1 MSTVVIP
8 AWWLD
13 PAWLPQGSSEPQD
26 SAGSRQRLGELSS
39 GHAVRPRAPAVLS
52 RETKG
57 QVIKCHGYEVG
68 LSEDWNGQCDQAVRA
83 GGGGRARQAGAGP
96 VGQVSAAEALGSCK
110 PATTRSGLHLLNVP
124 LVVRCRMV
132 QGWKNWNWELHQETR
147 GAVQVRGEE
156 TGTGAAS
163 RTQ

>member
-39 GHAVRPRAPAVLS
+39 GHAVRPRAPAVPS

-57 QVIKCHGYEVG
+57 QVIKCHGYELG

-96 VGQVSAAEALGSCK
+96 VGQARPWVLLRVQRRPLGAAGRPRRALVCIFS
-110 PATTRSGLHLLNVP
+110 TSLLS
-124 LVVRCRMV
+124 LDAE
-132 QGWKNWNWELHQETR
+132 WSR
-147 GAVQVRGEE
+147 GGKI
-156 TGTGAAS
+156 GTGNSTRKLEGPS
-163 RTQ
+163 R

>member
-39 GHAVRPRAPAVLS
+39 GHAVRPWAPAVLS

-57 QVIKCHGYEVG
+57 QVIKCHGYELG

-83 GGGGRARQAGAGP
+83 GAAGERGRPGQAPWARRG
-96 VGQVSAAEALGSCK
+96 LGC
-110 PATTRSGLHLLNVP
+110 
-124 LVVRCRMV
+124 C
-132 QGWKNWNWELHQETR
+132 
-147 GAVQVRGEE
+147 
-156 TGTGAAS
+156 
-163 RTQ
+163 